1 LNKQRSRWLATALV
15 GIGVVTVPMVG
26 NAASPQSAGGGGE
39 IIDGSTFPLGVPNH
53 IDPQLNTELD
63 SYQVISAL
71 YDGLTDIDAT
81 DPENVH
87 TVPHQAESYEPNED
101 ATVWTFHIREGLQ
114 FADGEPILPSS
125 YKRTWERAAALGGD
139 YSYLLTF
146 IEGGAEALDAGGGDI
161 SGVVADDEAMTLTVT
176 LSAPYANF
184 DAVAGFQMFMPTP
197 EVAVD
202 EGENY
207 ENTAMVGSGPYT
219 MEEPRN
225 DQQIVLVKN
234 DTWGGDF
241 NGETWD
247 TRADRIV
254 FLISADVDT
263 SYNAMEAG
271 EADSAS
277 IPAGRSEEAR
287 SNWSTSLDV
296 SQLASYYFSFNAED
310 PRVGGDENLLLR
322 QAISQAIDRDA
333 INEAIFNGM
342 RTTATGIT
350 PPGIPGFIE
359 NICDYC
365 AYDPDAAQAA
375 YDEWVAAGN
384 AMDGPLPIQFAIG
397 GVHEGVVDI
406 IVENLAAIG
415 IEAEPDGRISE
426 TYFAELTDGAC
437 VFCRD
442 GWIAD
447 YPTYDNF
454 MFDLFGTE
462 AIGGNNHALYSNPD
476 FDGLI
481 AEAKE
486 TTDADARNELFHQA
500 EDILLNQDIATVPIN
515 WYVGDLAWN
524 PECLDGFSQSVI
536 GLVAWEQITVLGCEH

>member
-1 LNKQRSRWLATALV
+1 
-15 GIGVVTVPMVG
+15 
-26 NAASPQSAGGGGE
+26 
-39 IIDGSTFPLGVPNH
+39 
-53 IDPQLNTELD
+53 
-63 SYQVISAL
+63 
-71 YDGLTDIDAT
+71 
-81 DPENVH
+81 
-87 TVPHQAESYEPNED
+87 
-101 ATVWTFHIREGLQ
+101 
-114 FADGEPILPSS
+114 
-125 YKRTWERAAALGGD
+125 
-139 YSYLLTF
+139 
-146 IEGGAEALDAGGGDI
+146 
-161 SGVVADDEAMTLTVT
+161 
-176 LSAPYANF
+176 
-184 DAVAGFQMFMPTP
+184 
-197 EVAVD
+197 
-202 EGENY
+202 
-207 ENTAMVGSGPYT
+207 

-225 DQQIVLVKN
+225 DQEIVLVKN

-247 TRADRIV
+247 NRADRIV

-271 EADSAS
+271 ETDSAS
-277 IPAGRSEEAR
+277 IPGGRSEEAR

-310 PRVGGDENLLLR
+310 PRVGGEENLLLR

-342 RTTATGIT
+342 RTVATGIT
-350 PPGIPGFIE
+350 PPGIPGFVE

-375 YDEWVAAGN
+375 FDEWTAAGN
-384 AMDGPLPIQFAIG
+384 ALDGPLPIQFAVG

-406 IVENLAAIG
+406 IVENLATIG
-415 IEAEPDGRISE
+415 IEAEPDGRIGE
-426 TYFAELTDGAC
+426 TYFAELSDGAC

-462 AIGGNNHALYSNPD
+462 SIGGNNHALYSSPE
-476 FDGLI
+476 FDGLV
-481 AEAKE
+481 AEAKA
-486 TTDADARNELFHQA
+486 TTDADARNELFNQA

-524 PECLDGFSQSVI
+524 PECLDGFSQTVI
-536 GLVAWEQITVLGCEH
+536 GLVPWEQITVLGCDH